1 MFNKVVNY
9 IQKKYKLHKKLGK
22 IKEKKL
28 NKSKNRQTYQFKL
41 NFKNKNINNKKNNII
56 ILIITIIWII
66 LFYNSSFFKI
76 NKIEILREDPRSS
89 INIAYLSIWNIKWK
103 NIFNIDKNK
112 LKDKLKNYQNNI
124 NYINISKLY
133 PHTIKIKIWSY
144 KEIYN
149 TIINKKNYLLLTN
162 WSVVPINKLNNK
174 LLTININNNKI
185 GNFID
190 YKQIVKK
197 EKLNKIVYIEN
208 KLKKNLL
215 TSKIIAIDF
224 YPIQREVHII
234 LKNKTRIIFDINQ
247 DIKWIDSQIKK
258 LLIFNKQYHNI
269 NKNDIVYID
278 LRVQYKLY
286 YCDIE
291 KKYECF
297 NNLKRIYSIKK

>member
-1 MFNKVVNY
+1 MFNKIKKY
-9 IQKKYKLHKKLGK
+9 IQKKYKLHKKLKK
-22 IKEKKL
+22 IKDKNLK
-28 NKSKNRQTYQFKL
+28 KSKNKQSYQFKL
-41 NFKNKNINNKKNNII
+41 NFKNKNTNNKRNTII
-56 ILIITIIWII
+56 IIIIIIIWII
-66 LFYNSSFFKI
+66 LLYNSSFFKV

-103 NIFNIDKNK
+103 NIFSLNKNN
-112 LKDKLKNYQNNI
+112 LKNKLKNYQNNI
-124 NYINISKLY
+124 NYISITKLY

-149 TIINKKNYLLLTN
+149 TIINNKTYLLLTN
-162 WSVVPINKLNNK
+162 WSVVPINKINK
-174 LLTININNNKI
+174 NLLTININNNKI

-197 EKLNKIVYIEN
+197 EKLDKIIYIEN

-215 TSKIIAIDF
+215 TNKIISIDF
-224 YPIQREVHII
+224 FPIQREVHII

-247 DIKWIDSQIKK
+247 NLNWIDKQIKK
-258 LLIFNKQYHNI
+258 IIIFNKQYHNI
-269 NKNDIVYID
+269 NKNDIIYID
-278 LRVQYKLY
+278 LRIKYKLY

-291 KKYECF
+291 KKYDCY